1 MTKKLLTLLGLLVVL
16 TMLVGACAAPA
27 AAPAAPAAEAP
38 AGAEAAAEAPASTPA
53 ETAAEATE
61 PAAGGELFRIAL
73 IMPSTTTDYSWSQS
87 IYDSLLQVQEE
98 MGGESALE
106 IAVTENMFQV
116 ADAGNA
122 IRDYA
127 TDGYDLVI
135 AHGAQ
140 YGTPLFEVAR
150 DFPETS
156 FAWGT
161 TTDTGSEQ
169 GLTNVFAYEPAAQEG
184 GYLNG
189 VAAAILSEADIIGV
203 VRPVEAGDAKLYING
218 FVDGVKATEPDTEVN
233 VTYTGAFGD
242 TALAAEAAN
251 TQIQAGADVLTGSAQ
266 QVVGSIQTA
275 KDAGVYW
282 FGSQSNPT
290 SLAPEIVVMSQVYDW
305 TAVIN
310 EMIESHNS
318 GTLGGKVFTM
328 TLNDG
333 GQTTLYN
340 DQSTVSAEK
349 LAEIQAAVDA
359 AAAGIKDGSI
369 VPAK

>member
-1 MTKKLLTLLGLLVVL
+1 MSKKLLVLFGLLTVFA
-16 TMLVGACAAPA
+16 MLVGACTAAPV
-27 AAPAAPAAEAP
+27 APAAEAT
-38 AGAEAAAEAPASTPA
+38 EAAAEAPAEEA
-53 ETAAEATE
+53 AAAAE
-61 PAAGGELFRIAL
+61 PFRIAL

-87 IYDSLLQVQEE
+87 MYDGIIAVQAE

-106 IAVTENMFQV
+106 LAVTENMFQV
-116 ADAGNA
+116 ADAANA

-161 TTDTGSEQ
+161 TTNVGAEE

-189 VAAAILSEADIIGV
+189 VAAALLSEKNVIGV
-203 VRPVEAGDAKLYING
+203 VGPVEAGDAKLYING
-218 FVDGVKATEPDTEVN
+218 FIDGVKATEPETEVN

-266 QVVGSIQTA
+266 QVVGSIQVA

-282 FGSQSNPT
+282 FGSQSDQSP
-290 SLAPEIVVMSQVYDW
+290 LAPEIVVMNQVYDW
-305 TAVIN
+305 TAVIK
-310 EMIESHNS
+310 EMIDSHNS
-318 GTLGGKVFTM
+318 GTLGGTVFTM

-333 GQTTLYN
+333 GQTTVYN
-340 DQSTVSAEK
+340 EGSTVPAEK
-349 LAEIQAAVDA
+349 LAEIQAAVDI
-359 AAAGIKDGSI
+359 AAAGIMDGSI

>member
-1 MTKKLLTLLGLLVVL
+1 MSRKLTAVLGLLLVL
-16 TMLVGACAAPA
+16 ALVVGACAAP
-27 AAPAAPAAEAP
+27 PAAPAAEAP
-38 AGAEAAAEAPASTPA
+38 AGDAAATEAAAAAEA
-53 ETAAEATE
+53 
-61 PAAGGELFRIAL
+61 GGEAAASGEPFRIAL

-87 IYDSLLQVQEE
+87 IYDGLMAVQAE
-98 MGGESALE
+98 MGGEGALE
-106 IAVTENMFQV
+106 LAVTENMFQV
-116 ADAGNA
+116 ADAANA

-161 TTDTGSEQ
+161 TTNTGAEE

-189 VAAAILSEADIIGV
+189 VAAAILSEAGNIGV
-203 VRPVEAGDAKLYING
+203 VGPVEAGDAKLYING
-218 FVDGVKATEPDTEVN
+218 FVDGVKATNPDAVVN

-251 TQIQAGADVLTGSAQ
+251 TLIKAGADVLTGSAQ
-266 QVVGSIQTA
+266 QVVGSIQVA
-275 KDAGVYW
+275 KDNDVYW
-282 FGSQSNPT
+282 FGSQSDQ
-290 SLAPEIVVMSQVYDW
+290 SGLAPEVVVMNQVYDW
-305 TAVIN
+305 TAVIKD
-310 EMIESHNS
+310 MIDSHNS

-333 GQTTLYN
+333 GQTTVYN
-340 DQSTVSAEK
+340 DQSTVPAEK

>member
-1 MTKKLLTLLGLLVVL
+1 MTKKLLTLFGLLVVFA
-16 TMLVGACAAPA
+16 MLVGACAAPA
-27 AAPAAPAAEAP
+27 AAPAAPAAPAAEATE
-38 AGAEAAAEAPASTPA
+38 AAADAAAEAPA
-53 ETAAEATE
+53 AEA
-61 PAAGGELFRIAL
+61 PAAGEPFRIAL

-87 IYDSLLQVQEE
+87 IYDGLIAVQAE

-106 IAVTENMFQV
+106 LAVTENMFQV
-116 ADAGNA
+116 ADAANA

-161 TTDTGSEQ
+161 TTNVGAEE

-189 VAAAILSEADIIGV
+189 VAAAILSEANVIGV
-203 VRPVEAGDAKLYING
+203 VGPVEAGDAKLYING
-218 FVDGVKATEPDTEVN
+218 FVDGVKATEPETEVN

-251 TQIQAGADVLTGSAQ
+251 TLIQAGADVLTGSAQ
-266 QVVGSIQTA
+266 QVVGSIQVA
-275 KDAGVYW
+275 KDNGVYW
-282 FGSQSNPT
+282 MGSQSDQTP
-290 SLAPEIVVMSQVYDW
+290 LAPEIVVMNQVYDW
-305 TAVIN
+305 TAVIKD
-310 EMIESHNS
+310 MISSHNS

-333 GQTTLYN
+333 GQTTVYN
-340 DQSTVSAEK
+340 DASTVPAEK

>member
-16 TMLVGACAAPA
+16 AMLVGACAAPV
-27 AAPAAPAAEAP
+27 AAPAAPAAEATE
-38 AGAEAAAEAPASTPA
+38 AAAEEPAAEAPAA
-53 ETAAEATE
+53 GET
-61 PAAGGELFRIAL
+61 FRIAL

-87 IYDSLLQVQEE
+87 IYDGLIAVQAE

-106 IAVTENMFQV
+106 LAVTENMFQV
-116 ADAGNA
+116 ADAANA

-161 TTDTGSEQ
+161 TTNTGAEE

-189 VAAAILSEADIIGV
+189 VAAAILSEANVIGV
-203 VRPVEAGDAKLYING
+203 VGPVEAGDAKLYING
-218 FVDGVKATEPDTEVN
+218 FVDGVKATEPETEVN

-251 TQIQAGADVLTGSAQ
+251 TLIQAGADVLTGSAQ
-266 QVVGSIQTA
+266 QVVGSIQVA
-275 KDAGVYW
+275 KDNGVYW
-282 FGSQSNPT
+282 MGSQSDQ
-290 SLAPEIVVMSQVYDW
+290 SGLAPEVVVMNQVYDW
-305 TAVIN
+305 TAVIK
-310 EMIESHNS
+310 EMISSHNS
-318 GTLGGKVFTM
+318 GVLGGKVFTM

-333 GQTTLYN
+333 GQTTVYN
-340 DQSTVSAEK
+340 EGSTVPAEK

>member
-1 MTKKLLTLLGLLVVL
+1 MSKKMLALFGLLVVL
-16 TMLVGACAAPA
+16 AMLAGACTA

-38 AGAEAAAEAPASTPA
+38 AAGEAEAAATEAPA
-53 ETAAEATE
+53 EEA
-61 PAAGGELFRIAL
+61 AAGGEPFRIAL

-87 IYDSLLQVQEE
+87 MYDGLIAVQAE

-106 IAVTENMFQV
+106 LAVTENMFQV
-116 ADAGNA
+116 ADAANA

-161 TTDTGSEQ
+161 TTNIGAEE

-189 VAAAILSEADIIGV
+189 VAAALLSEKNVIGV
-203 VRPVEAGDAKLYING
+203 VGPVEAGDAKLYING
-218 FVDGVKATEPDTEVN
+218 FIDGVKATKPEAEVN

-266 QVVGSIQTA
+266 QVVGSIQVA

-282 FGSQSNPT
+282 FGSQSNQSP
-290 SLAPEIVVMSQVYDW
+290 LAPEIVVMNQVYDW
-305 TAVIN
+305 TAVIKD
-310 EMIESHNS
+310 MIDSHNS

-333 GQTTLYN
+333 GQTTVYN
-340 DQSTVSAEK
+340 DQSTVTAEK

-359 AAAGIKDGSI
+359 AAAGIMDGSI

>member
-1 MTKKLLTLLGLLVVL
+1 
-16 TMLVGACAAPA
+16 MLAGACAAPPGPAPAAAEPATTTAATEEAAAGTAA
-27 AAPAAPAAEAP
+27 AAPSGKP
-38 AGAEAAAEAPASTPA
+38 
-53 ETAAEATE
+53 
-61 PAAGGELFRIAL
+61 FRIAL

-87 IYDSLLQVQEE
+87 IYDGIKKVQEE

-106 IAVTENMFQV
+106 VAVTENMFQV
-116 ADAGNA
+116 ADAA
-122 IRDYA
+122 DAVRDYA

-140 YGTPLFEVAR
+140 YGTPLFEVAK

-161 TTDTGSEQ
+161 STDTGSAQ

-189 VAAAILSEADIIGV
+189 VAAALLSEKGVIGV
-203 VRPVEAGDAKLYING
+203 IGPVEAGDAKLYING
-218 FVDGVKATEPDTEVN
+218 FVDGVKATKPDAKVN

-251 TQIQAGADVLTGSAQ
+251 TQIKAGADVLTGSAQ
-266 QVVGSIQTA
+266 QVVGSIQVA
-275 KDAGVYW
+275 KDNNVYW
-282 FGSQSNPT
+282 FGSQSNQAA
-290 SLAPEIVVMSQVYDW
+290 LAPEVVVMNQVYDW
-305 TAVIN
+305 TAVLKD
-310 EMIESHNS
+310 MIDSHNS

-333 GQTTLYN
+333 GQTTVYN
-340 DQSTVSAEK
+340 DKSTVPAEK
-349 LAEIQAAVDA
+349 MDEIKAAVDK